1 VRFQRAALATENQPR
16 LIDPR
21 AFQRY
26 PVRAIALLLALQL
39 PAPPHAATPICG
51 TATPWPPSFS
61 AQYDSVSDVAYAT
74 PSTVTFPM
82 AKADGNVQYNM
93 QMLAS
98 HPHRTSA
105 DSARVE
111 LRFWMHTLL
120 EPGAIAR
127 AIISV
132 PDTVAVRVTLPDSTK
147 LAWLVIAKRPWG
159 QREQSAV
166 SSVTED
172 MFVQAPP
179 DGLAR
184 FVSAPGAALD
194 IRGRHLHLNADQL
207 AEWRG
212 IVRWAWC
219 PDERYRR

>member
-1 VRFQRAALATENQPR
+1 VP
-16 LIDPR
+16 
-21 AFQRY
+21 
-26 PVRAIALLLALQL
+26 AIALLFTLQL
-39 PAPPHAATPICG
+39 VVLPSPATPICG
-51 TATPWPPSFS
+51 TAAKWPPSFAVS
-61 AQYDSVSDVAYAT
+61 YDSVSDVAYAA
-74 PSTVTFPM
+74 PSSVTFPM
-82 AKADGNVQYNM
+82 TKADGNVQYNM

-98 HPHRTSA
+98 HSHRTST

-132 PDTVAVRVTLPDSTK
+132 PDTVAVRITLPDSSK
-147 LAWLVIAKRPWG
+147 FAWLVIAKRPWG

-166 SSVTED
+166 SSITED

-184 FVSAPGAALD
+184 LVSAAGAALD
-194 IRGRHLHLNADQL
+194 IRGRHLQLSAEQL

-219 PDERYRR
+219 PDER

>member
-1 VRFQRAALATENQPR
+1 MP
-16 LIDPR
+16 
-21 AFQRY
+21 
-26 PVRAIALLLALQL
+26 AIALLFALQL
-39 PAPPHAATPICG
+39 LVSPGPAAPICG
-51 TATPWPPSFS
+51 TGAPWPPSF
-61 AQYDSVSDVAYAT
+61 AALYDSVSDVAYAT
-74 PSTVTFPM
+74 PSTVTFPNT
-82 AKADGNVQYNM
+82 KADGNVLYNM

-98 HPHRTSA
+98 HSHRTSA

-111 LRFWMHTLL
+111 LRFWMQTLL
-120 EPGAIAR
+120 APGSIAR

-132 PDTVAVRVTLPDSTK
+132 PDTVAVRITLPDSTK
-147 LAWLVIAKRPWG
+147 LVWLVVARRPWG

-194 IRGRHLHLNADQL
+194 IRGRHLQLNADQL

-219 PDERYRR
+219 PAERHQPAAPTQSPNE